1 MKQIITQ
8 NELRKKI
15 LEFFHSNRD
24 EISWYQLREKFN
36 ISEVKEKRVFKD
48 TILHLEQDGIL
59 LLDHQVKYYKYDLRL
74 FSFSCLYSFAFLS

>member
-1 MKQIITQ
+1 MKQIITE

-59 LLDHQVKYYKYDLRL
+59 LLDHHKQIKPFPLECELDQIVMKNDKH
-74 FSFSCLYSFAFLS
+74 